1 MSLCVLCLYSLSA
14 VAHSGPWH
22 IQQSVTVL
30 GGVGRMLLE
39 GRADAD
45 KARTNWQG
53 STPMHIAVQHGHDAI
68 VR

>member
-22 IQQSVTVL
+22 MQQSVTVL

-45 KARTNWQG
+45 KATTDDG
-53 STPMHIAVQHGHDAI
+53 STPMLIAVQDGHDAI

>member
-1 MSLCVLCLYSLSA
+1 M
-14 VAHSGPWH
+14 
-22 IQQSVTVL
+22 QQSVTVL

-45 KARTNWQG
+45 KAMTDDG
-53 STPMHIAVQHGHDAI
+53 STPMYMAVQEGHDAI

>member
-22 IQQSVTVL
+22 MQQSVTVL
-30 GGVGRMLLE
+30 GGVDRMLLE

-45 KARTNWQG
+45 KARTDNG
-53 STPMHIAVQHGHDAI
+53 FTPMLIAAQDGHDAI

>member
-1 MSLCVLCLYSLSA
+1 MSLCVLYLYSLSA

-45 KARTNWQG
+45 QGTTNG
-53 STPMHIAVQHGHDAI
+53 STPMLLAAQKGHDAI

>member
-1 MSLCVLCLYSLSA
+1 MSLCVLYLYSLSA

-45 KARTNWQG
+45 KATTDNG
-53 STPMHIAVQHGHDAI
+53 STPMYMAAHKGHDAI